1 MSGEYKVN
9 RFETVFRR
17 RSVTL
22 ERTDGNL
29 IVLSNTLMVNDILL

>member
-9 RFETVFRR
+9 RFETVFR